1 MQEALRI
8 LEEKNNID
16 VTELKKNL
24 EDLNKNYIDCIQDS
38 ENKTTQIEDL
48 NTQIQNQMQHIRNV
62 IRDGNA
68 RAQQLEQELIDK
80 NIELEISELDG
91 IVQRELGELVRG
103 MSIMYRKAQLSDNRV
118 QKFVIRATILSLKN
132 YDPDDREKYV
142 QIIEKIADVDGI
154 DAKKNGRKVIA
165 EIESI
170 RDLNIYEKMLKF
182 FYL

>member
-1 MQEALRI
+1 ME
-8 LEEKNNID
+8 
-16 VTELKKNL
+16 VTELNKIL
-24 EDLNKNYIDCIQDS
+24 EDLNKKFIECIQNSD
-38 ENKTTQIEDL
+38 NKTTQIKKLEI
-48 NTQIQNQMQHIRNV
+48 QIEAHMQQIRSV
-62 IRDGNA
+62 IRDGDA

-103 MSIMYRKAQLSDNRV
+103 MSIMYRKAQLSDNRA

-154 DAKKNGRKVIA
+154 DTKKNGKKVIA